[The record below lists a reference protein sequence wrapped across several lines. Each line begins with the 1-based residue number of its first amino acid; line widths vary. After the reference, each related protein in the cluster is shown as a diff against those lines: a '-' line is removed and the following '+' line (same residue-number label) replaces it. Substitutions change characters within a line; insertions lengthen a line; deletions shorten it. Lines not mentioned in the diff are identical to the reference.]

1 MKNKPKIPY
10 LDPSVETARRIAE
23 EFQKDMAI
31 VLTMQAGRLTMHS
44 YGRDK
49 ASCRAAGKLGEACF
63 LKVMEMFKEAA
74 SVAKQEREQGLGPAA
89 PLFKPVI
96 IDPDKN

>member
-23 EFQKDMAI
+23 EYQKDMAI

-49 ASCRAAGKLGEACF
+49 ASCQAAGKIGEACF
-63 LKVMEMFKEAA
+63 LKVMSMFKEAA
-74 SVAKQEREQGLGPAA
+74 AVAKTEREQGLGPAA
-89 PLFKPVI
+89 PLFKPII
-96 IDPDKN
+96 IDPNKN